1 MFVPKPRVTF
11 AGSKPACFDSQV
23 NYDEWKKLARFPGS
37 RIAPRVS
44 VCADCMPEFQER
56 MMACG
61 RCENPEIVFEWV
73 PVKINRRETTAELQ
87 GYLPSITNQRK
98 RYNLQQGEEHV

>member
-11 AGSKPACFDSQV
+11 KGSKPACFDSQE
-23 NYDEWKKLARFPGS
+23 NYNEWKKLARFPGS
-37 RIAPRVS
+37 RVSSRVS
-44 VCADCMPEFQER
+44 VCADCEPEFQER

-73 PVKINRRETTAELQ
+73 PVRINHRETTFELQ
-87 GYLPSITNQRK
+87 GCLPSVTDQRN
-98 RYNLQQGEEHV
+98 RYILQEGEDYV